1 MAVRVS
7 GALDAAAAPFA
18 TCAMT
23 ITVCAFYKFVAIDD
37 AVKLR
42 SQLLDVCQQHGILGT
57 ILLAAEGINATVSGR
72 DSAIAA
78 LLNMLHEDCRFV
90 DLECKHS
97 TSDAHPF
104 QRLKVKIKREIVSF
118 NGKGNALLAASGR
131 YVAPE
136 AWNALVQDPNVVVI
150 DTRNVYEVAIG
161 TFPGAIDPKTRA
173 FSEFPEFAKHALD
186 PNRHLKVAMF
196 CTGGIRC
203 EKASAHL
210 LELGFREVYHLQGG
224 ILKYLETVPPEVSL
238 WQGECFVF
246 DDRVALE
253 HGVRPGLSTRCL
265 ACGNPIRQE
274 AQHEAADTPQL
285 CANCRAP

>member
-1 MAVRVS
+1 
-7 GALDAAAAPFA
+7 
-18 TCAMT
+18 MT
-23 ITVCAFYKFVAIDD
+23 ITVCAFYKFVAVDD
-37 AVKLR
+37 TVDLR
-42 SQLLDVCQQHGILGT
+42 SQLLNVCQQHGILGT
-57 ILLAAEGINATVSGR
+57 ILLAAEGINATVSGPEC
-72 DSAIAA
+72 AIAA
-78 LLNMLHEDCRFV
+78 LLDALRDDSRFA

-97 TSDAHPF
+97 TCDTHPF
-104 QRLKVKIKREIVSF
+104 QRLKIKIKREIVSF
-118 NGKGNALLAASGR
+118 NGKGDVPLTATGT

-136 AWNALVQDPNVVVI
+136 AWNKLVQDPDVVVI

-161 TFPGAIDPKTRA
+161 TFPGALDPKTRA

-224 ILKYLETVPPEVSL
+224 ILKYLETVPSEDSL

-246 DDRVALE
+246 DERVALE
-253 HGVRPGLSTRCL
+253 HGVKPGTSTRCQ

-274 AQHEAADTPQL
+274 AEHEATETPQL
-285 CANCRAP
+285 CANCATP